1 MQLGL
6 VSAARRLY
14 AWQTLNHLSGQI
26 GKALCAH
33 ATRRVAWA
41 LFFFATFLPL
51 TRFVA
56 AQEIAPLIPAG
67 AAGGALSSTTQFTT
81 AVDISA
87 KQQWT
92 DSGILLTSGDRV
104 RIIATG
110 SVRRPAAGSCGPD
123 GVLRSWRELML
134 RFPVNSAGMG
144 SLVGRVGLGD
154 VTPAFEIGTHHDIK
168 VKSSGRLYLG
178 INEAPNEISTGGFH
192 AIIVITRPAGASM
205 AGVPD
210 PSGTSAPKQVAA
222 SEFPS
227 PVLAQIPR
235 RIGDVN
241 GNPGDMVNFLI
252 VGSED
257 DVVHAFRRAGWVRVQ
272 ILSQQTF
279 LHAATTS
286 FFQTAFLKL
295 PMSELYLFGRTQ
307 DYGFAHA
314 KPVFAVSTRHHLRIW
329 KTPYEINGQTLW
341 AGAATQDTGFTKEI
355 RKWKITHYID
365 PNVDDERSY
374 VQESLID
381 TGMVAQWTMTQPSN
395 PVESARTAT
404 GEAFNSNGDIL
415 VLWLQGTEPAQKDPT
430 TEAACREPEQIP
442 GVAESLLPC
451 SENTLSTSPD
461 PEEMDPI
468 Q

>member
-1 MQLGL
+1 LQLEL
-6 VSAARRLY
+6 VTEARKLY
-14 AWQTLNHLSGQI
+14 AWQTLKRLSGRI
-26 GKALCAH
+26 NKAICAH
-33 ATRRVAWA
+33 PIRQFVWA
-41 LFFFATFLPL
+41 LFLFTTLFPL
-51 TRFVA
+51 ARFVA
-56 AQEIAPLIPAG
+56 AQEIAPPTPAG
-67 AAGGALSSTTQFTT
+67 AAGAAVSPTTQFTT
-81 AVDISA
+81 AVDVSA

-92 DSGILLTSGDRV
+92 DSGILLAAGDRV

-110 SVRRPAAGSCGPD
+110 SVRRPAAASCGPD

-178 INEAPNEISTGGFH
+178 INEAPNEISTGSFH
-192 AIIVITRPAGASM
+192 AIIVITRPAGASI
-205 AGVPD
+205 AGVTD
-210 PSGTSAPKQVAA
+210 VSGMSAPRQVAA

-227 PVLAQIPR
+227 PVLAKIPR

-241 GNPGDMVNFLI
+241 GNPGDMINFLI
-252 VGSED
+252 VGSEE
-257 DVVHAFRRAGWVRVQ
+257 DVVHAFRRAGWVRVEIMANQ
-272 ILSQQTF
+272 SY
-279 LHAATTS
+279 LHTATAS
-286 FFQTAFLKL
+286 FFQTGFLKL
-295 PMSELYLFGRTQ
+295 PMSKLYLFGRTQ

-314 KPVFAVSTRHHLRIW
+314 KPMFAVSTRHHLRIW

-355 RKWKITHYID
+355 RKWRITHYID

-381 TGMVAQWTMTQPSN
+381 TGMVTQWTMTQPSN

-415 VLWLQGTEPAQKDPT
+415 VLWLQGNEPAQKDPT
-430 TEAACREPEQIP
+430 SEAECRAPEQIP

-451 SENTLSTSPD
+451 SENSWDTSSD
-461 PEEMDPI
+461 PEATGSG